1 MTQLIPSPLS
11 DGANRL
17 NPDSPQRWSAHWRR
31 TAAILAILVLLI
43 GTHIPRLAIGTPE
56 DGPDKLL
63 HFFAFAAITTLLRI
77 SSLGR
82 SSLRTGILAMSLAIL
97 DEVTQELP
105 GLNRSFD
112 HLDLVADASG
122 IVLALAWCKAL
133 GPLQRG
139 SFNHRLREVRTF
151 AALRLLL
158 ASPMNWIHI
167 ATAGVLGAMIG
178 GVLLGIG
185 GRNPVI
191 GPITMIVVGA
201 MAGFVAAA
209 VIVVEAGR
217 RFSLGRIDRDRR
229 CLRCLDP
236 TPEGGECLVCGGRH
250 RSSPHTPGVPAR
262 RVALRITLFVLLLA
276 LAGVGVYVALLGS
289 VPGSVHSLPMLRG
302 ALSWYGSIQVSMS
315 MTLDAVFLGIP
326 AALLVWRSRRK
337 MALKSELEGIRCLSC
352 GHDLQGIAT
361 GGIAGRCPECGEE
374 FQGDRPGEMA
384 VSLEQGENDGR

>member
-1 MTQLIPSPLS
+1 MTQLIPSPHS
-11 DGANRL
+11 DDVDSS
-17 NPDSPQRWSAHWRR
+17 NPNSPQRWSAHWRR

-63 HFFAFAAITTLLRI
+63 HFFAFAVITTLLRV
-77 SSLGR
+77 SDLGR
-82 SSLRTGILAMSLAIL
+82 TSLRTGILALSLAFL
-97 DEVTQELP
+97 DEITQELP

-112 HLDLVADASG
+112 RLDLVADASG
-122 IVLALAWCKAL
+122 IVLALVWCKAL

-139 SFNHRLREVRTF
+139 SFNHRLRETRTF

-158 ASPMNWIHI
+158 SSPTNWIHI
-167 ATAGVLGAMIG
+167 GTAGVLGAMIG

-229 CLRCLDP
+229 CLCCLDP
-236 TPEGGECLVCGGRH
+236 IPEEGECPACGGEY
-250 RSSPHTPGVPAR
+250 RSSPPTPGVPAR
-262 RVALRITLFVLLLA
+262 QVALRITGFVLLLA
-276 LAGVGVYVALLGS
+276 LAGVGVYVVLLGS
-289 VPGSVHSLPMLRG
+289 VPGSVYSLPVLRG
-302 ALSWYGSIQVSMS
+302 ALSWYGGIQISMS

-326 AALLVWRSRRK
+326 AALLVWRSRWK
-337 MALKSELEGIRCLSC
+337 MALASELEGIRCLSC
-352 GHDLQGIAT
+352 GHDLQGIPIGDIT
-361 GGIAGRCPECGEE
+361 GRCPECGEE
-374 FQGDRPGEMA
+374 FQGDRPGAMA
-384 VSLEQGENDGR
+384 VSPEQGENGGR